1 MLGPADIEKLRE
13 QFQKIDTDNSGF
25 IEFQELEDV
34 IKKAN
39 HQMTAQE
46 MKKIIKELDY
56 CGNQKINYSEFLAAT
71 ISVQKIL
78 THDRLEALFK

>member
-1 MLGPADIEKLRE
+1 
-13 QFQKIDTDNSGF
+13 
-25 IEFQELEDV
+25 
-34 IKKAN
+34 
-39 HQMTAQE
+39 MTAQE